1 MEEDKKNNIKGY
13 MLAIL
18 GGVSWG
24 ISGVC
29 SQYLFTQY
37 DLSADWLTAIRMLLS
52 GILLLVLA
60 FRNIHGFLRSGQK
73 GKIRSG

>member
-18 GGVSWG
+18 GRVSWG

-37 DLSADWLTAIRMLLS
+37 DLSADWLTAIELIGFVFVVGTVFLS
-52 GILLLVLA
+52 V
-60 FRNIHGFLRSGQK
+60 STK
-73 GKIRSG
+73 E

>member
-37 DLSADWLTAIRMLLS
+37 DLCADWLTAIELIGFVFVVGTVFLS
-52 GILLLVLA
+52 V
-60 FRNIHGFLRSGQK
+60 STK
-73 GKIRSG
+73 E

>member
-37 DLSADWLTAIRMLLS
+37 DLSAAWLTAIELIGFVFVVGTVFLS
-52 GILLLVLA
+52 V
-60 FRNIHGFLRSGQK
+60 STK
-73 GKIRSG
+73 E

>member
-37 DLSADWLTAIRMLLS
+37 DLSADWLTAIELIGFVFVVGTVFLS
-52 GILLLVLA
+52 V
-60 FRNIHGFLRSGQK
+60 STK
-73 GKIRSG
+73 E

>member
-37 DLSADWLTAIRMLLS
+37 DLSADWLTAIEL
-52 GILLLVLA
+52 I
-60 FRNIHGFLRSGQK
+60 GFVFVVGTVFISVSTK
-73 GKIRSG
+73 E

>member
-1 MEEDKKNNIKGY
+1 MEEDKKNNLKGY

-37 DLSADWLTAIRMLLS
+37 DLSADWLTAIELIGFVFVVGTVFLS
-52 GILLLVLA
+52 V
-60 FRNIHGFLRSGQK
+60 STK
-73 GKIRSG
+73 E

>member
-1 MEEDKKNNIKGY
+1 MKKTNNIRGY

-29 SQYLFTQY
+29 
-37 DLSADWLTAIRMLLS
+37 
-52 GILLLVLA
+52 
-60 FRNIHGFLRSGQK
+60 GQ
-73 GKIRSG
+73 ISFYEI